1 MVLPGRET
9 VYDSRRLVWYF
20 RISPDGRLMIGARA
34 PFSPSRATSTTV
46 ADYSVLDQVLTD
58 IFPQAA
64 GIPISYR
71 WTGLVGI
78 TVD

>member
-1 MVLPGRET
+1 
-9 VYDSRRLVWYF
+9 
-20 RISPDGRLMIGARA
+20 MIGARA